1 MAAQKGGY
9 TQNDGEEKFSDVKKN
24 DWYFPYV
31 SALGKAGIINGIS
44 DDYFG
49 ASENITREDICVII
63 ARYMNLAENGA
74 EGSFTDF
81 NDISDYAVSAVKA
94 MSEKGYINGYEDGTF
109 RPKNPATRAETA
121 KILYSIK

>member
-1 MAAQKGGY
+1 
-9 TQNDGEEKFSDVKKN
+9 
-24 DWYFPYV
+24 
-31 SALGKAGIINGIS
+31 
-44 DDYFG
+44 
-49 ASENITREDICVII
+49 
-63 ARYMNLAENGA
+63 MNLAENGA